1 MTAPVVVGVDGSDES
16 LVAVGLAVRV
26 AVERHR
32 PVRIVHAFVWPLLHA
47 PLGPSPYGP
56 PEGGL
61 RNAAERIVRD
71 AEAYAHGT
79 DPRVNVST
87 DVVTGGVAAVLVRES
102 RQAAMIVLGDRG
114 LGGFSGLLLG
124 SVAVQV
130 AAHATVPVFVARG
143 APRIDGPVVVGVDG
157 SPDSR
162 LAVAFAAEEASLRKT
177 DLIAVHA
184 WRHPVS
190 TGPGDILPPV
200 FDPELVDA
208 EERRVLSEA
217 TAGLSDQ
224 FPDLLITQRAVHER
238 TRHALIECSREAQ
251 LVVVGARGRGGFA
264 GLLLGSVS
272 QAVLHHADCPVAV
285 VRSVTPP

>member
-16 LVAVGLAVRV
+16 SVAVGLAVRV

-32 PVRIVHAFVWPLLHA
+32 PVRIVHAFIWPLLHA

-56 PEGGL
+56 HEGGL
-61 RNAAERIVRD
+61 RNAAQRIVRE

-79 DPRVNVST
+79 DPRVSVSSE
-87 DVVTGGVAAVLVRES
+87 VVTGGVAAVLLHES
-102 RQAAMIVLGDRG
+102 RRAAMLVLGDRG

-130 AAHATVPVFVARG
+130 AAHAAGPVLVARG

-157 SPDSR
+157 SPNSTQ
-162 LAVAFAAEEASLRKT
+162 AVAFAAEEASLRKT

-184 WRHPVS
+184 WSRPVS

-200 FDPELVDA
+200 YDPELVGA
-208 EERRVLSEA
+208 EEGRVLSEA
-217 TAGLSDQ
+217 TAGLADRY
-224 FPDLLITQRAVHER
+224 PDLLVTRRLVHDGAR
-238 TRHALIECSREAQ
+238 DTLIGYSREAQ

-272 QAVLHHADCPVAV
+272 QALLHHADCAVAIVRPVTAA
-285 VRSVTPP
+285 